1 MCVLSKCTRVAKY
14 ARCVSGNAE
23 WHEIIF
29 NCSNTVCMTSKAKTA
44 KSTVIQLL
52 ALGVLRVTYVS
63 YYKYLGIL
71 LDIELS
77 DDKTFRDNCD
87 INIMQ

>member
-1 MCVLSKCTRVAKY
+1 
-14 ARCVSGNAE
+14 
-23 WHEIIF
+23 
-29 NCSNTVCMTSKAKTA
+29 MTSKAKTA

>member
-1 MCVLSKCTRVAKY
+1 MCVLSKCTLVAKY